1 MGYFNCIDVSEWNGD
16 INWRAA
22 KADGVE
28 YALIR
33 CGFGKTGVDKYF
45 EINMEGA
52 LEAGV
57 KVGVYFYAY
66 ATDYDSAV
74 TEAKHA
80 LDLIEPYRDKL
91 SLPVFYDVEEEKCK
105 PRIVDVCNAFI
116 NTLNYYGYYCG
127 VYTMG
132 AWYSAYFANIDCDYI
147 WLAYWGK
154 DDGEPHN
161 KPDYCDIWQY
171 TSKGSVDGVG
181 SGGVDCDIVYNESM
195 KVLVNNGGDDQDDSS
210 DKDDLNELI
219 SSLYKIRQ
227 SVSDTQQII
236 DTASEELK
244 ATKATLDNI
253 LDRLEEEG

>member
-57 KVGVYFYAY
+57 KVGVYFYSY

-80 LDLIEPYRDKL
+80 LDLVEPYKDKL
-91 SLPVFYDVEEEKCK
+91 SLPVFYDVEEEKSVA
-105 PRIVDVCNAFI
+105 RIVDVCNAFI

-127 VYTMG
+127 VYTSG
-132 AWYSAYFANIDCDYI
+132 SWYSAYFANIDCDYI
-147 WLAYWGK
+147 WLAYWGV
-154 DDGEPHN
+154 DDGAPHN
-161 KPDYCDIWQY
+161 KPDYCDVWQY
-171 TSKGSVDGVG
+171 TSRGSVDGVG
-181 SGGVDCDIVYNESM
+181 SGGVDCDIVYNDSM
-195 KVLVNNGGDDQDDSS
+195 KVLINNGGDDQDDSS
-210 DKDDLNELI
+210 DKDDSNELI
-219 SSLYKIRQ
+219 ASLKGITEQVTIIKTVTQDLINRLKKIQ
-227 SVSDTQQII
+227 DELNDII
-236 DTASEELK
+236 N
-244 ATKATLDNI
+244 NI
-253 LDRLEEEG
+253 EEG